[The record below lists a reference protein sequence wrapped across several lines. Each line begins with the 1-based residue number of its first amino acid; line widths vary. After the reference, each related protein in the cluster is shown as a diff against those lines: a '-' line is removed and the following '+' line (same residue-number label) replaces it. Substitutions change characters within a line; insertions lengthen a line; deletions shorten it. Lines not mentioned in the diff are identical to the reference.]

1 MEHSPPL
8 WAICVSA
15 SPPLLAHI
23 QLAIHQYPYP
33 PGICS
38 VPVRVMQEIQI
49 SSILELVLGGQER
62 HTKAS
67 EQ

>member
-1 MEHSPPL
+1 
-8 WAICVSA
+8 
-15 SPPLLAHI
+15 LLAHI